1 MMTEYPAAMSA
12 GKFVTW
18 IDGQVTPLTPLR
30 SALSRYPIMSVSS
43 APRKRLKKL
52 SPLASV
58 AQVLLL
64 DQVSDA
70 LVALAT
76 PLVSRVRL
84 ASLPILPTSLTQ
96 FADGLRPAT
105 SVGASAHPGVP
116 AGSSRAKAMLIV
128 SPVTL
133 ARTSALHT
141 ATAVTAVAT
150 STVHPKNLRMTI
162 SSLE

>member
-1 MMTEYPAAMSA
+1 MMTECPAAMSA

-18 IDGQVTPLTPLR
+18 IDGQVTPLVPLL

-70 LVALAT
+70 LVVLAT

-84 ASLPILPTSLTQ
+84 TSEPTLPTSLTQ
-96 FADGLRPAT
+96 CADGFRPAT
-105 SVGASAHPGVP
+105 SVGASAHPGWP
-116 AGSSRAKAMLIV
+116 AGSSRSQATRIV
-128 SPVTL
+128 SPFKL
-133 ARTSALHT
+133 
-141 ATAVTAVAT
+141 
-150 STVHPKNLRMTI
+150 
-162 SSLE
+162 